1 MRRSRGWRSEGHD
14 LDAVWLLKLPGSC
27 SLTRAI
33 GTWGCVTVLSFGI
46 LSCVPRHRESP
57 VRSAL
62 PVARALPVAPS
73 DGELYRSYLMAV
85 ADLQRLNAEM
95 NAANKAQNFEMVRE
109 KAEEGLLRAR
119 AARLIAEQLRDV
131 ALREERL
138 AAIDLT
144 VEDLKR
150 LVTITSQQ

>member
-1 MRRSRGWRSEGHD
+1 MRRGRGWRSEGHD
-14 LDAVWLLKLPGSC
+14 LDAVRLFKLPGSC
-27 SLTRAI
+27 SLPRAI
-33 GTWGCVTVLSFGI
+33 RTWGCVTVLSLGI
-46 LSCVPRHRESP
+46 LSCVPRHRDYP
-57 VRSAL
+57 VRSAR

-73 DGELYRSYLMAV
+73 DSELNRSYLKAV

-95 NAANKAQNFEMVRE
+95 NVANKAQNFEMVRE

>member
-1 MRRSRGWRSEGHD
+1 MRRGRGWTSEGHD
-14 LDAVWLLKLPGSC
+14 LDAVWLFKLPGSC

-33 GTWGCVTVLSFGI
+33 GTWGCVTGLSLGI

-57 VRSAL
+57 VRSAR

-73 DGELYRSYLMAV
+73 DSELNRSYLKAV

-95 NAANKAQNFEMVRE
+95 NEANRAQNFEMVRA

-119 AARLIAEQLRDV
+119 AARLIAEQLRDL

-150 LVTITSQQ
+150 LVTITSQH

>member
-1 MRRSRGWRSEGHD
+1 MRRGRGWTSEGHD
-14 LDAVWLLKLPGSC
+14 LDAVWLFKLPGSC

-33 GTWGCVTVLSFGI
+33 CTWGCVTGLSLGI

-57 VRSAL
+57 VRSAR

-73 DGELYRSYLMAV
+73 DSELNRSYLKAV

-95 NAANKAQNFEMVRE
+95 NEANRAQNFEIVRA

>member
-1 MRRSRGWRSEGHD
+1 MRRVRGWRSEGHD
-14 LDAVWLLKLPGSC
+14 LDAVRLFKLPGSC

-33 GTWGCVTVLSFGI
+33 GTWGCVTVLSLGI
-46 LSCVPRHRESP
+46 LSCVPRHRDYP
-57 VRSAL
+57 VRSAR

-73 DGELYRSYLMAV
+73 DSKLNRSYLKAV

-95 NAANKAQNFEMVRE
+95 NVANKAQNFEMVRE

-131 ALREERL
+131 VLREERL

>member
-1 MRRSRGWRSEGHD
+1 MRRGRGWTSEGHD
-14 LDAVWLLKLPGSC
+14 LDAVWLFKLPGCC

-33 GTWGCVTVLSFGI
+33 CTWGCVTGLSLGI

-57 VRSAL
+57 VRSAR

-73 DGELYRSYLMAV
+73 DSELNRSYLKAV

-95 NAANKAQNFEMVRE
+95 NEANRAQNFEIVRA

-150 LVTITSQQ
+150 LVTITSQH

>member
-1 MRRSRGWRSEGHD
+1 MRRGRGWRSEGHD
-14 LDAVWLLKLPGSC
+14 LDAVWLFRLPGSC
-27 SLTRAI
+27 SLTRTI
-33 GTWGCVTVLSFGI
+33 GVCGCVTMLALGI
-46 LSCVPRHRESP
+46 LSCAPRHRESP
-57 VRSAL
+57 VRSAR
-62 PVARALPVAPS
+62 PVARALPVTPS
-73 DGELYRSYLMAV
+73 DSELNRSYLKAV

-95 NAANKAQNFEMVRE
+95 NVANKAQNFEMVRE

>member
-1 MRRSRGWRSEGHD
+1 MRRGRGWRSEGHD
-14 LDAVWLLKLPGSC
+14 LDAVRLFKLPGSC
-27 SLTRAI
+27 SLPRAI
-33 GTWGCVTVLSFGI
+33 RTWGCVTVLSLGI
-46 LSCVPRHRESP
+46 LSCVPRHRDYP
-57 VRSAL
+57 VRSAR

-73 DGELYRSYLMAV
+73 DSELNRSYLKAV

-131 ALREERL
+131 VLREERL

-150 LVTITSQQ
+150 LGTITSQQ

>member
-1 MRRSRGWRSEGHD
+1 MRRGRGWRSEGHD
-14 LDAVWLLKLPGSC
+14 LDAVRLFKLPGSC
-27 SLTRAI
+27 SLPRAI
-33 GTWGCVTVLSFGI
+33 RTWGCVTVLSLGI

-57 VRSAL
+57 VRSAR

-73 DGELYRSYLMAV
+73 DSELNRSYLKAV

-95 NAANKAQNFEMVRE
+95 NAANKAQHFEMVRK

-131 ALREERL
+131 VLREERL

>member
-1 MRRSRGWRSEGHD
+1 M
-14 LDAVWLLKLPGSC
+14 
-27 SLTRAI
+27 
-33 GTWGCVTVLSFGI
+33 
-46 LSCVPRHRESP
+46 
-57 VRSAL
+57 
-62 PVARALPVAPS
+62 APS
-73 DGELYRSYLMAV
+73 DSELNRSYLKAV

-95 NAANKAQNFEMVRE
+95 NEANRAQNFEIVRA

-138 AAIDLT
+138 AAIALT

-150 LVTITSQQ
+150 LVTITSQH

>member
-1 MRRSRGWRSEGHD
+1 MRRGRGWRSEGHD
-14 LDAVWLLKLPGSC
+14 LDAVWLFKLPGSC

-33 GTWGCVTVLSFGI
+33 GTWGCVTVLSLGI

-57 VRSAL
+57 VRSAR

-73 DGELYRSYLMAV
+73 DSELNRSYLKAV

-95 NAANKAQNFEMVRE
+95 NAANKAQHFEMVRK

-131 ALREERL
+131 VLREERL